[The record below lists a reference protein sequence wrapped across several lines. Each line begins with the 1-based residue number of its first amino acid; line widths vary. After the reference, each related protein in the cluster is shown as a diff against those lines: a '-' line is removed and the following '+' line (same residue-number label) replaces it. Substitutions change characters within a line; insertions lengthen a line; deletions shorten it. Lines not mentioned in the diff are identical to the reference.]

1 MIRRTIALS
10 LPVAA
15 LAFAA
20 AGALAQSQMPG
31 HAPTQAS
38 PKTDADMVANAMS
51 AAPRAVA
58 ESATIIAMNEK
69 GEMRTL
75 RQGTGNFTCMPDN
88 PMSPGNDPMCLDRN
102 GMEWA
107 KAWMEHKE
115 PPKGQIGLGYMLAG
129 GSDASNDD
137 PYATAPA
144 AGHAWVDTGPH
155 VMILNGIDALQGYP
169 RSAENPRV
177 PYVMWGGTPYAHIM
191 MPVGEPINQT
201 AEAPATPAKP

>member
-1 MIRRTIALS
+1 MTSCRMALFLS
-10 LPVAA
+10 AA
-15 LAFAA
+15 TLTFASVSV
-20 AGALAQSQMPG
+20 LAQNHGPG
-31 HAPTQAS
+31 HKP
-38 PKTDADMVANAMS
+38 PKTDAEMISNAMS

-58 ESATIIAMNEK
+58 ETATIIAMNEK

-75 RQGTGNFTCMPDN
+75 RQGTGSFTCMPDN
-88 PMSPGNDPMCLDRN
+88 PMSPGNDPMCLDQN

-115 PPKGQIGLGYMLAG
+115 PPKGGIGLGYMLAG

-144 AGHAWVDTGPH
+144 PGHKWVDTGPH
-155 VMILNGIDALQGYP
+155 VMILNGIDALRGYP
-169 RSAENPRV
+169 RTAENPRV

-191 MPVGEPINQT
+191 MPVSEATERT
-201 AEAPATPAKP
+201 AELPTSSGKP